1 MTTVGLVI
9 LVAFLYAGYNVFVRV
24 SGGAVP
30 AGASTTI
37 LATIM
42 LQAVALAASLAFL
55 AWQAVQG
62 GHSFR
67 LGGNVYAWAA
77 AAGLCIGGA
86 EIAYFYLFGG
96 IAAPR
101 PDASI
106 AIPAIVAGTIVIS
119 VFVAVVALGE
129 RMTIANALGV
139 ALVLA
144 GILLLLRQPASN

>member
-1 MTTVGLVI
+1 MTTIALVI

-37 LATIM
+37 LATVA
-42 LQAVALAASLAFL
+42 LQTVALAVSLVFL

-67 LGGNVYAWAA
+67 LGANAYAWAA
-77 AAGLCIGGA
+77 AAGLCIGAA

-96 IAAPR
+96 IVAPR
-101 PDASI
+101 PDAGI

-119 VFVAVVALGE
+119 TLVAVLALGE
-129 RMTIANALGV
+129 RMTLLNAIGV
-139 ALVLA
+139 ALVIA
-144 GILLLLRQPASN
+144 GIVLLLRQPASD